1 MRKTGEE
8 PFISANG
15 TAEFKLLEFWQ
26 WNQSDLLNNA
36 LRGTIAEF
44 IVGKALGAVKGVRL
58 EWDAYDLVTADGIKV
73 EVKSAAYVQS
83 WAQTKH
89 SAIQFSIRPAMS
101 WEASTNTYAT
111 EMGRSAD
118 VYVFCLLKEQD
129 RTLVNP
135 LNLEQWEFYVLATG
149 KINREKGSQKSIG
162 LNGLLKMQPIVTDY
176 EGINEAV
183 LTCRRNELLSSK
195 RNL

>member
-1 MRKTGEE
+1 MRSSLSE
-8 PFISANG
+8 
-15 TAEFKLLEFWQ
+15 KL
-26 WNQSDLLNNA
+26 S
-36 LRGTIAEF
+36 
-44 IVGKALGAVKGVRL
+44 GAVDGVRL
-58 EWDAYDLVTADGIKV
+58 EWDAYDLITADGIKV
-73 EVKSAAYVQS
+73 EVKSAAYIQS

-149 KINREKGSQKSIG
+149 QINREKGSQKSIG

>member
-1 MRKTGEE
+1 MKKTGEE
-8 PFISANG
+8 PFISAKG
-15 TAEFKLLEFWQ
+15 DSEFKLLEFWQ

-36 LRGTIAEF
+36 LRGTVAEF
-44 IVGKALGAVKGVRL
+44 IVGKALGAVDGVRL

-149 KINREKGSQKSIG
+149 QINREKGSQKSIG
-162 LNGLLKMQPIVTDY
+162 LLKMQPIVTDF
-176 EGINEAV
+176 EGIKEAV
-183 LTCRRNELLSSK
+183 LMCRRNELLSSK